1 MINNELRVLGCCE
14 VCIHDDDRTR
24 GPDVGESG
32 SKSNQLAKSS
42 GPWPARPSMTKTK
55 VAIMANREC

>member
-1 MINNELRVLGCCE
+1 MNC
-14 VCIHDDDRTR
+14 VCLAAVRCMLHDDDRTR

-32 SKSNQLAKSS
+32 SESNQLAKSS